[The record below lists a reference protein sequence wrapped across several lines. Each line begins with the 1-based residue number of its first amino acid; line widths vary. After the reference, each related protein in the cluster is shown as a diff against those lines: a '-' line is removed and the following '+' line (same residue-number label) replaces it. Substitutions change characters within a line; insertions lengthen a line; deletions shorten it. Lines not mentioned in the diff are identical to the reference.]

1 MMDGRRTGESEQ
13 AHIARLN
20 DEIEQ
25 LRKKVEVS
33 ETDRIDSCIWW
44 SDLADAMNDEI
55 ERLRGIINDDRLE
68 GAADE
73 IERLR
78 KQNAVL
84 QTELAL
90 VRSMLPNVKA
100 YQTGTGDF
108 TPLKDKE

>member
-1 MMDGRRTGESEQ
+1 MD
-13 AHIARLN
+13 I
-20 DEIEQ
+20 
-25 LRKKVEVS
+25 V
-33 ETDRIDSCIWW
+33 
-44 SDLADAMNDEI
+44 
-55 ERLRGIINDDRLE
+55 ERLREVPVNTTHWVKCHD
-68 GAADE
+68 AADE

-84 QTELAL
+84 ETELAL

>member
-1 MMDGRRTGESEQ
+1 MD
-13 AHIARLN
+13 I
-20 DEIEQ
+20 
-25 LRKKVEVS
+25 V
-33 ETDRIDSCIWW
+33 
-44 SDLADAMNDEI
+44 
-55 ERLRGIINDDRLE
+55 ERLRSENCMFGYYESPGIQID
-68 GAADE
+68 AADE

-90 VRSMLPNVKA
+90 VRTMLPNVKA

>member
-1 MMDGRRTGESEQ
+1 MDIVERLAQQAAETINGGEFNDGRWYTEGQRQ
-13 AHIARLN
+13 AW
-20 DEIEQ
+20 
-25 LRKKVEVS
+25 RK
-33 ETDRIDSCIWW
+33 
-44 SDLADAMNDEI
+44 AMTP
-55 ERLRGIINDDRLE
+55 
-68 GAADE
+68 AADE

-84 QTELAL
+84 ETELAL

>member
-1 MMDGRRTGESEQ
+1 MD
-13 AHIARLN
+13 I
-20 DEIEQ
+20 
-25 LRKKVEVS
+25 V
-33 ETDRIDSCIWW
+33 
-44 SDLADAMNDEI
+44 
-55 ERLRGIINDDRLE
+55 ERLREVLVNTMHWVKCHD
-68 GAADE
+68 AADE

-84 QTELAL
+84 ETELAL

>member
-1 MMDGRRTGESEQ
+1 MD
-13 AHIARLN
+13 IV
-20 DEIEQ
+20 
-25 LRKKVEVS
+25 K
-33 ETDRIDSCIWW
+33 
-44 SDLADAMNDEI
+44 
-55 ERLRGIINDDRLE
+55 RLR
-68 GAADE
+68 AASIYKPHEAEDLCEKASDE

-108 TPLKDKE
+108 TPLEEKE